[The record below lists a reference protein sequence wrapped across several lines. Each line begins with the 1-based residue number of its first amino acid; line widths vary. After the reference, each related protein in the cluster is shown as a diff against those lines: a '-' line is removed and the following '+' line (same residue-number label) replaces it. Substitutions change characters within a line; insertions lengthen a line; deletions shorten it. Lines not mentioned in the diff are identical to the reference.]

1 VEGANILT
9 RTLII
14 YGQGAIRCHPWVLE
28 EIQSAEAND
37 LARFDRAFFGH
48 IGFTISRGVRAYLMG
63 LTGARFTRPGLA
75 GALDTELGRFSRLS
89 AAFAVAS
96 DAAMASLG
104 SSLKRREMLS
114 GRLADVLAWMYLGSA
129 TVKRFVNEGQR
140 PEDLPLARWATWL
153 SLYNAQEALAGFLDN
168 HPNRAVGRLLRYLL
182 FPWGRKLHAPT
193 DAMTLEAAEAVLF
206 GAPGRERLSPDVYV
220 PDRDAP
226 GLGFL
231 EDAYRLVLAAA
242 PAEDKLRAARRSGR
256 LPAGDEEALLEEG
269 LRAGIV
275 SAEEHRMIREAR
287 AARYEAIQVDAFP
300 PRTAQIGE
308 LALH

>member
-1 VEGANILT
+1 
-9 RTLII
+9 
-14 YGQGAIRCHPWVLE
+14 VLE
-28 EIQSAEAND
+28 EIRSAEAND
-37 LARFDRAFFGH
+37 LTRFDRAFWGH
-48 IGFTISRGVRAYLMG
+48 IGFTLSRGVRAYLMG

-96 DAAMASLG
+96 DVAMASLG

-129 TVKRFVNEGQR
+129 TVKRFVAEGRR
-140 PEDLPLARWATWL
+140 PEDLPVARWATWHA
-153 SLYNAQEALAGFLDN
+153 LYSAQEALAGFLDN
-168 HPNRAVGRLLRYLL
+168 HPNRALGRFLRYLL

-193 DAMTLEAAEAVLF
+193 DAMTLAAAETVLF

-220 PDRDAP
+220 PPREAP

-231 EDAYRLVLAAA
+231 EDAHRLVLAAA
-242 PAEDKLRAARRSGR
+242 PAEEKLRAARRAGR
-256 LPAGDEEALLEEG
+256 LAPGSDEETLEAG

-275 SAEEHRMIREAR
+275 TPEEHRLIREAR
-287 AARYEAIQVDAFP
+287 AARDEAIQVDAFP
-300 PRTAQIGE
+300 ARAAELGA